1 MLLLVLNLVW
11 RLRNPGCHTEKDTRM
26 RLPHLTSLQG
36 GRAIAALMVVFYHL
50 NIFILP
56 KRLYAETGEAL
67 HPVANMGY
75 SGVEFFFAL
84 SGFLMLYIHRRDFG
98 APQKA
103 YSYAIKRVSR
113 IYPAY
118 WLVLI
123 PMVLAGALIPAVGLG
138 YMPGLGQLLPNL
150 FLVPMED
157 TPILQ
162 VSWTLQHEMLFYA
175 IFGLAILHRWIGLG
189 ILSMWFTAC
198 ALTVFGQDVLFPADF
213 LFSPYNLIFLFGGLA
228 AVSFQHLGRNAARGL
243 LVGGLL
249 VFLMTGLNDIY
260 RPVEIGF
267 GVRTVLFGASA
278 SAIIAALAAME
289 TAGRLSIPRSLRLV
303 GDASYML
310 YLVHMPMMTAGV
322 PVAKFLHLPEFL
334 PPWIMA
340 LLFVIGCTIA
350 SVVAHLYLER
360 PLVRYISR
368 KFGAPKNLSGQLSL
382 ADALRQAASSR
393 LPVQHGPRTNNP

>member
-1 MLLLVLNLVW
+1 
-11 RLRNPGCHTEKDTRM
+11 M

-175 IFGLAILHRWIGLG
+175 IFGLAILHRWVGLG

-228 AVSFQHLGRNAARGL
+228 AAVLPASGTECSARPAGRRFAGLPDDGAQRYLSPRRDRVWCAHGPVRCLCQRDHCRARRNGNRWPPEHSAQPSFGRRRVLHALSCAHANDDRRCAGCEIPAP
-243 LVGGLL
+243 
-249 VFLMTGLNDIY
+249 TGI
-260 RPVEIGF
+260 P
-267 GVRTVLFGASA
+267 
-278 SAIIAALAAME
+278 AALDHGAAVRDRVHNRF
-289 TAGRLSIPRSLRLV
+289 GRRAPIPGTPS
-303 GDASYML
+303 GS
-310 YLVHMPMMTAGV
+310 
-322 PVAKFLHLPEFL
+322 LHL
-334 PPWIMA
+334 A
-340 LLFVIGCTIA
+340 
-350 SVVAHLYLER
+350 
-360 PLVRYISR
+360 
-368 KFGAPKNLSGQLSL
+368 
-382 ADALRQAASSR
+382 
-393 LPVQHGPRTNNP
+393 

>member
-1 MLLLVLNLVW
+1 MSRLVLNLVW

-157 TPILQ
+157 TPI
-162 VSWTLQHEMLFYA
+162 
-175 IFGLAILHRWIGLG
+175 
-189 ILSMWFTAC
+189 
-198 ALTVFGQDVLFPADF
+198 
-213 LFSPYNLIFLFGGLA
+213 
-228 AVSFQHLGRNAARGL
+228 
-243 LVGGLL
+243 
-249 VFLMTGLNDIY
+249 
-260 RPVEIGF
+260 
-267 GVRTVLFGASA
+267 
-278 SAIIAALAAME
+278 
-289 TAGRLSIPRSLRLV
+289 
-303 GDASYML
+303 
-310 YLVHMPMMTAGV
+310 
-322 PVAKFLHLPEFL
+322 
-334 PPWIMA
+334 
-340 LLFVIGCTIA
+340 
-350 SVVAHLYLER
+350 
-360 PLVRYISR
+360 
-368 KFGAPKNLSGQLSL
+368 
-382 ADALRQAASSR
+382 
-393 LPVQHGPRTNNP
+393 

>member
-1 MLLLVLNLVW
+1 
-11 RLRNPGCHTEKDTRM
+11 M

-198 ALTVFGQDVLFPADF
+198 ALTVFSQDVLFPADF

-267 GVRTVLFGASA
+267 GVRTVLFGASRRNGNRWPPEH
-278 SAIIAALAAME
+278 SAQPSFGRRRVLHALSCAHANDDRRCAGCEIPAPTGIPAALDHGAAVRDRVHNRVRCR
-289 TAGRLSIPRSLRLV
+289 APIPGTPS
-303 GDASYML
+303 GS
-310 YLVHMPMMTAGV
+310 
-322 PVAKFLHLPEFL
+322 LHL
-334 PPWIMA
+334 A
-340 LLFVIGCTIA
+340 
-350 SVVAHLYLER
+350 
-360 PLVRYISR
+360 
-368 KFGAPKNLSGQLSL
+368 
-382 ADALRQAASSR
+382 
-393 LPVQHGPRTNNP
+393 